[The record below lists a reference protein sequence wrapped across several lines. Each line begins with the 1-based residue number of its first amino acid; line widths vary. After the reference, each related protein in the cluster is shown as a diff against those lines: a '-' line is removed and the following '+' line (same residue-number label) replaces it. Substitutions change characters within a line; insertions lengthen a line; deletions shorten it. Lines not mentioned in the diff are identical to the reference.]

1 MQGFSRNL
9 IVVVLMAL
17 LVFALVGC
25 STTLKVQPISPIP
38 VAIAPVPVMEPMPIP
53 GPAEPIPPVPAP

>member
-1 MQGFSRNL
+1 MQGFSKNL

-25 STTLKVQPISPIP
+25 LTSPSVEPISPIS
-38 VAIAPVPVMEPMPIP
+38 VPVPPEPVQMPIP

>member
-9 IVVVLMAL
+9 IVLVLMAL

-25 STTLKVQPISPIP
+25 STSPSVEP
-38 VAIAPVPVMEPMPIP
+38 LSPMSVPVPPEPVRMPIP
-53 GPAEPIPPVPAP
+53 GLAEPIPPVPAP